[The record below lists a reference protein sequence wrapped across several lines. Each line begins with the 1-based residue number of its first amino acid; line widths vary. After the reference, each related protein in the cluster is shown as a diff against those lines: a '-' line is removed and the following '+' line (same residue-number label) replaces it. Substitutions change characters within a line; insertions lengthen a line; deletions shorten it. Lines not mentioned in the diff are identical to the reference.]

1 MRLDTETADVSS
13 VVAELKNG
21 PMTVAVSAGN
31 KCWRFYQGGILT
43 EEKAAEENCG
53 TDQNHAVTLVAF
65 TAAEEDG
72 SDEEPT
78 CEEKEICETIKK
90 KCKRATKAEKT
101 AKQCGADR
109 GDNFFRKNRKGVKK
123 LRKCCK
129 PKYDECETIE
139 ECTPARN
146 LQAATDAPAYW
157 TIQNSW
163 GSNWGMSGFM
173 MIEVTSGL
181 GVTGI
186 NQYMY
191 WVTVM

>member
-1 MRLDTETADVSS
+1 MA
-13 VVAELKNG
+13 
-21 PMTVAVSAGN
+21 VAVSSNN
-31 KCWRFYQGGILT
+31 KCWRFYDGGILT
-43 EEKAAEENCG
+43 EEKAAEEECG
-53 TDQNHAVTLVAF
+53 TRLDHAVTLVAF
-65 TAAEEDG
+65 TAAAEDDG
-72 SDEEPT
+72 SDEGDDSGDEQSDEEPT
-78 CEEKEICETIKK
+78 CVEKEICETIKK

-163 GSNWGMSGFM
+163 GSNWGISGFM

-186 NQYMY
+186 NQDMN
-191 WVTVM
+191 WVTVV